1 MGIVDSAGNLVVEY
15 KYDAWG
21 KPVAVRTLTTAYE
34 TLAELNPFR
43 YRGYVY
49 DEETGLYYL
58 RSRYY
63 QKTWGRFVNADVLL
77 RLNKRSPMVS
87 QFFYCANDPIGKVDP
102 SGAAENSI
110 LETIKDFFERIGE
123 RIGETIDP
131 EGAQFADDGEWS
143 YNKTVGVIAHTQ
155 PVEKVLKTLSGIASA
170 FVMGALST
178 LATSSVIFGGIIG
191 VAQHLISG
199 AVSFYQSITI
209 PDVPDGIYTLESV
222 SYTEKEGGLLGHT
235 YNLTYYYLYGYDTSG
250 CEYFAIWV
258 ESYTINAAG
267 TSFSSNVLAQRPNE

>member
-1 MGIVDSAGNLVVEY
+1 MGNV
-15 KYDAWG
+15 
-21 KPVAVRTLTTAYE
+21 TAAYAK
-34 TLAELNPFR
+34 LAILNPFR

-63 QKTWGRFVNADVLL
+63 QKTWGRFINADVLL
-77 RLNKRSPMVS
+77 RLSKRSPMVS

-102 SGAAENSI
+102 SGTAENSI
-110 LETIKDFFERIGE
+110 METIKDFFERIGE

-131 EGAQFADDGEWS
+131 EGAPFADDGEWS
-143 YNKTVGVIAHTQ
+143 YNKTVGVVAQTQ
-155 PVEKVLKTLSGIASA
+155 PVEKVLEKVSGTVSA

-178 LATSSVIFGGIIG
+178 LATSDARLGGI
-191 VAQHLISG
+191 LG
-199 AVSFYQSITI
+199 AVQYLTSEAASFYKSITI
-209 PDVPDGIYTLESV
+209 PDIPDGIYTLESV
-222 SYTEKEGGLLGHT
+222 SYTEKEEGFLGYT

-267 TSFSSNVLAQRPNE
+267 TSFSSNVLAQRSDE